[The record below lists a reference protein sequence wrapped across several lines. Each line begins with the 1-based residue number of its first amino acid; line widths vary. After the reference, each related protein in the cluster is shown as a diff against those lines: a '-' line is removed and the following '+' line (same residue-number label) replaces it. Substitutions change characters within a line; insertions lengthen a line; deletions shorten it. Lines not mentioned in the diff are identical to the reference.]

1 MQTNQSYT
9 SRISSLVPDRSLS
22 ASLSLDLQLKA
33 AEVNKTLSRNDGSP
47 DKSLKVMKE
56 DIQAMLAEMRKRQL
70 AGQKSIA
77 EDELEYGHTNK
88 PTNTRVPCLLSL
100 WPFLYRWICIYENA
114 SSLCRQ
120 CWGGRWV
127 NSLHGSRGRN
137 RLWHRVHL
145 LFWACMPQKMKKKS
159 FKK

>member
-9 SRISSLVPDRSLS
+9 SRISSLVPDRRLS

-56 DIQAMLAEMRKRQL
+56 DIQAMLAEMKKRQL

-88 PTNTRVPCLLSL
+88 PTNTRVPRLSSP
-100 WPFLYRWICIYENA
+100 WHKFMKMHP
-114 SSLCRQ
+114 LCA
-120 CWGGRWV
+120 V
-127 NSLHGSRGRN
+127 NVEEVDELI
-137 RLWHRVHL
+137 L
-145 LFWACMPQKMKKKS
+145 CMAVGAETDCGIGLTCFSGLVCHKKKS